1 MRALLLLLALT
12 AASAVSAQT
21 TFLVTAVTKT
31 AAHPSFGQGH
41 PTGYAIDGVQGAAL
55 TLRRGQTYTFQ
66 MVNVATVHP
75 FYISTSVSG
84 SGAGLWSAGVTGN
97 NATGNAVLTFTVPAS
112 APAEMWYQCS
122 FHSLMGWRLNIVG
135 TTAGEGD
142 DATGYALR
150 PLSANPGRGEVRVAV
165 TLPTS
170 AEAAVEVFAANGR
183 RVAVLHEGV
192 LAGGSAQA
200 LALDTSGL
208 ASGVYVLRA
217 RSGAWEARQ
226 TVTVIR

>member
-1 MRALLLLLALT
+1 MRSLLLILALT

-21 TFLVTAVTKT
+21 TFVVTVVSKT
-31 AAHPSFGQGH
+31 AAHPYFGQGH
-41 PTGYAIDGVQGAAL
+41 PMGYAINGVQGATL
-55 TLRRGQTYTFQ
+55 TLQRGQTYTFQ
-66 MVNVATVHP
+66 MSNVSGVHP
-75 FYISTSVSG
+75 FYFTADAAGGG
-84 SGAGLWSAGVTGN
+84 SAAYTTGVTGAPASGT
-97 NATGNAVLTFTVPAS
+97 ATVTFAVPAS
-112 APAEMWYQCS
+112 APDLLWYQCTNHA
-122 FHSLMGWRLNIVG
+122 FMGFRLNIVG
-135 TTAGEGD
+135 TVSAEESAG
-142 DATGYALR
+142 GYALR

-170 AEAAVEVFAANGR
+170 AEAAVEVFAADGR

-192 LAGGSAQA
+192 LAGGSAQV